1 MSTEAAIPLRG
12 RAAAVITRH
21 AVRVSTSAPNL
32 GLPGKDSAQPAVE
45 PLRPVAEPVQPVAG
59 TVQSVS
65 RALRAMEFVATS
77 RDGVTAKEIAAH
89 LDLALPSAYH
99 LLATLTE
106 SGYLVHLAQDHRYGL
121 GYRVRLLE
129 QGLER
134 QLEVPPLIAAAV
146 RRLHLE
152 ADAAAY
158 YAVYREIDVVIAHVV
173 DSERRPR
180 VRVLDIGFHEATHA
194 TAFGKVMLAAMTPE
208 ERDSYLERVGLR
220 RCTANT
226 LTDRAT
232 LETHLENVRRSGVA
246 LEIGEFQDGLS
257 CLAAPVRSSA
267 GAVLASVAISLPA
280 ADFAARRWT
289 LERAV
294 RRGALVATR
303 AVNRL

>member
-1 MSTEAAIPLRG
+1 M
-12 RAAAVITRH
+12 
-21 AVRVSTSAPNL
+21 STSAPNL
-32 GLPGKDSAQPAVE
+32 DPA
-45 PLRPVAEPVQPVAG
+45 AFVQPVSAVQPVSG

-65 RALRAMEFVATS
+65 RALRAMEFVAAS
-77 RDGVTAKEIAAH
+77 KDGVTAKEIAAH
-89 LDLALPSAYH
+89 LELALPSAYH

-158 YAVYREIDVVIAHVV
+158 YAVYREVDVVIAHVV

-180 VRVLDIGFHEATHA
+180 VQLLDIGFHEATHA
-194 TAFGKVMLAAMTPE
+194 TAFGKVMLAAMTGE
-208 ERDSYLERVGLR
+208 DRNAYLDRVGLR
-220 RCTANT
+220 QCTTNT
-226 LTDRAT
+226 MTDRRQ
-232 LETHLENVRRSGVA
+232 LETHLEQVRRSGVA

-267 GAVLASVAISLPA
+267 GAVLASVAISLPS
-280 ADFAARRWT
+280 ADFATRRWD

-303 AVNRL
+303 AVNSR

>member
-1 MSTEAAIPLRG
+1 MT
-12 RAAAVITRH
+12 
-21 AVRVSTSAPNL
+21 TSAPNFD
-32 GLPGKDSAQPAVE
+32 PPAVNGSSA
-45 PLRPVAEPVQPVAG
+45 PVSG

-65 RALRAMEFVATS
+65 RALRAMEFVAAS

-134 QLEVPPLIAAAV
+134 QLEVPALIASAV

-158 YAVYREIDVVIAHVV
+158 YAVYREVNVVVAHVV

-180 VRVLDIGFHEATHA
+180 VQVLDIGFHEATHA
-194 TAFGKVMLAAMTPE
+194 TAFGKVMLAAMSPE
-208 ERDSYLERVGLR
+208 ERDAYLDRVGLR

-226 LTDRAT
+226 MTDRSL
-232 LETHLENVRRSGVA
+232 LEAHLDKVRRSGVA

-267 GAVLASVAISLPA
+267 GAVLASVAISLPS
-280 ADFAARRWT
+280 ADFATRRWD

-303 AVNRL
+303 AVNSL